1 MNTSVIVGIDPGKS
15 GAIAALS
22 ADGQLQ
28 WVEDMTDLTGT
39 GIGSWLAERLEG
51 EIVRVCAVEQV
62 HAMPKQG
69 VSSTFTFGAGYGAL
83 LGALGA
89 LGVKTW
95 MVTPNRWKREAKLSA
110 DKTASRQRAAE
121 LWPADAHLF
130 RRVKDDGR
138 AEAVLIADWAR
149 RQLPGAS

>member
-1 MNTSVIVGIDPGKS
+1 MNTPILLGIDPGKT
-15 GAIAALS
+15 GAVAALDHHG
-22 ADGQLQ
+22 ALL

-39 GIGSWLAERLEG
+39 GIGSWLAERLNG
-51 EIVRVCAVEQV
+51 ETVRTCWVEQV

-69 VSSTFTFGAGYGAL
+69 VTSVFTFGCGYGAL

-89 LGVKTW
+89 LGVRTKL
-95 MVTPNRWKREAKLSA
+95 VTPAAWKKAAGLTA

-138 AEAVLIADWAR
+138 AEACLIAEHGR
-149 RQLPGAS
+149 RATT

>member
-1 MNTSVIVGIDPGKS
+1 MNDPIIVGIDPGKT
-15 GAIAALS
+15 GAIAALDNKG
-22 ADGQLQ
+22 ALL
-28 WVEDMTDLTGT
+28 WVEDMTDLTGL
-39 GIGSWLAERLEG
+39 GIGSWLAERLDG
-51 EIVRVCAVEQV
+51 ELVRVCWVEQV

-69 VSSTFTFGAGYGAL
+69 VTSVFTFGAGYGAL

-89 LGVKTW
+89 LGIRTKL
-95 MVTPNRWKREAKLSA
+95 VTPNVWKRAARLSS

-138 AEAVLIADWAR
+138 AEACLIAEHGR
-149 RQLPGAS
+149 LQLP